1 MLRERLG
8 RPGAG
13 GGSTAPPTDAD
24 LRTLYLDLLERALT
38 HTLYHPP
45 DTRELPQDVKE
56 AFAEEFV
63 RLGVAQEFL
72 RLGEPK
78 DSRDAERRSE
88 GKDWPVYAQTMVGLK
103 RLRNVRDCV
112 ETVLM
117 DGIPGDL
124 IEAGCWRGGV
134 AIMMRGILRAYGVE
148 DRRVWAADS
157 FAGLPEPDERRYPAD
172 AGDRGHVVEELAVS
186 IDEVR
191 DNFRRYGLLDDQ
203 VKLLPGWFSET
214 LPGVRKRRWAV
225 IRLDG
230 DLYESTM
237 DGLVNLYPG
246 LSTGGYL
253 IVDDYGFDNCRAAVE
268 DYRREHGI
276 TDEIQRID
284 WTGAFWRRSA

>member
-1 MLRERLG
+1 LRERLG
-8 RPGAG
+8 RQDSDG
-13 GGSTAPPTDAD
+13 GPTPTHTEPD
-24 LRTLYLDLLERALT
+24 LRSLYLDLLEGALT

-45 DTRELPQDVKE
+45 DTRELPPDVKE
-56 AFAEEFV
+56 EFAEEFL

-78 DSRDAERRSE
+78 DARDAERRAE

-112 ETVLM
+112 ETVLA
-117 DGIPGDL
+117 DGVPGDL
-124 IEAGCWRGGV
+124 IEAGCWRGGI

-148 DRRVWAADS
+148 DRLVWAADS

-172 AGDRGHVVEELAVS
+172 AGDRGHTVEELAVS
-186 IDEVR
+186 IDEVG

-214 LPGVRKRRWAV
+214 LPGVQNRRWAV

>member
-1 MLRERLG
+1 MLGERL
-8 RPGAG
+8 RRAG
-13 GGSTAPPTDAD
+13 SGGDSTAAPTDPE

-45 DTRELPQDVKE
+45 DTRELPEGLKE
-56 AFAEEFV
+56 AFAQEFL

-78 DSRDAERRSE
+78 ESRDAERRAE

-103 RLRNVRDCV
+103 RLENVRECV
-112 ETVLM
+112 ETALA
-117 DGIPGDL
+117 DGVSGDL

-134 AIMMRGILRAYGVE
+134 AIMMRGVLRAYGVE
-148 DRRVWAADS
+148 DRVVWAADS

-172 AGDRGHVVEELAVS
+172 AGDRGHTVEELAVS

-191 DNFRRYGLLDDQ
+191 DNFRRYDLLDDQ
-203 VKLLPGWFSET
+203 VKLLEGWFNET
-214 LPGVRKRRWAV
+214 LPSVRDRRWAV
-225 IRLDG
+225 VRLDG

-246 LSTGGYL
+246 LSLGGYL

-276 TDEIQRID
+276 TDEIQRVD

>member
-1 MLRERLG
+1 MLRERMRG
-8 RPGAG
+8 PASG
-13 GGSTAPPTDAD
+13 GESAPIRTDSD
-24 LRTLYLDLLERALT
+24 LRTTYLDLLERALT

-45 DTRELPQDVKE
+45 DTRELPEDVKE
-56 AFAEEFV
+56 AFAEEFL

-78 DSRDAERRSE
+78 DSRDAERRDE

-103 RLRNVRDCV
+103 RLRNVRECV
-112 ETVLM
+112 ETALA
-117 DGIPGDL
+117 DGVPGDL

-148 DRRVWAADS
+148 DRVVWGADS
-157 FAGLPEPDERRYPAD
+157 FAGLPAPDERRYPAD
-172 AGDRGHVVEELAVS
+172 SGDTGHTLEELAVG

-191 DNFRRYGLLDDQ
+191 DNFRRYDLLDDQ
-203 VKLLPGWFSET
+203 VKLLKGWFNET
-214 LPGVRKRRWAV
+214 LPTVRDRLWAV
-225 IRLDG
+225 VRLDG

-246 LSTGGYL
+246 ISPGGYL

-276 TDEIQRID
+276 TDEIQRVD
-284 WTGAFWRRSA
+284 WTGAFWRRST